1 MTLDQFVKRYDYE
14 GSIILLEGKRNV
26 PATEQAHLKA
36 LGQLLA
42 QNMKHAIFR
51 SGNANGAD
59 LYFSQG
65 VAAIDKMRLE
75 VVIPFDGH
83 RSKSNLAGHTL
94 SLDQIDLS
102 AYPDIVAMSALNK
115 KTKDLLKRY
124 LQGERNRFTDK
135 VTFIIRD
142 TIKVMGV
149 QDNPAI
155 SFAIFYDDLD
165 MPRTGGTGHTME
177 VCEQC
182 QIPYTDQTVWVK
194 WLSNS

>member
-1 MTLDQFVKRYDYE
+1 MTLDQFIDRYDYE

-26 PATEQAHLKA
+26 PAENQAQLKA
-36 LGQLLA
+36 MGHLLA
-42 QNMKHAIFR
+42 QHMKHANFR

-65 VAAIDKMRLE
+65 VAAVDKMRLE

-102 AYPDIVAMSALNK
+102 SYPDIVTMSALNK

-124 LQGERNRFTDK
+124 LDGERNRFTDK
-135 VTFIIRD
+135 VAFIIRD

-149 QDNPAI
+149 HGHPAI
-155 SFAIFYDDLD
+155 CFAVFYDDLS
-165 MPRTGGTGHTME
+165 MPKIGGTGHTME
-177 VCEQC
+177 VCGQC
-182 QIPYTDQTVWVK
+182 QIPYIDQTIWEK
-194 WLSNS
+194 WLK

>member
-1 MTLDQFVKRYDYE
+1 MTLDQFIDQYDYE

-26 PATEQAHLKA
+26 PVEDQAHLKA

-42 QNMKHAIFR
+42 QNMKHVTFR

-65 VAAIDKMRLE
+65 VAAVDKMRLE

-83 RSKSNLAGHTL
+83 RSKSNLAGQTL

-102 AYPDIVAMSALNK
+102 SYPDIVNLSALNK

-124 LQGERNRFTDK
+124 VAGERNRFTNK
-135 VTFIIRD
+135 VAFIIRD

-149 QDNPAI
+149 QGRPAI
-155 SFAIFYDDLD
+155 SFAVFYDDLW
-165 MPRTGGTGHTME
+165 MPQTGGTGHTME
-177 VCEQC
+177 VCGQC
-182 QIPYTDQTVWVK
+182 EIPYIDQTVWGR
-194 WLSNS
+194 WI